1 MKKAKRARLE
11 AAGWKVGAVQELLGL
26 SDEEMEFI
34 ELKLALARSLRSRR
48 ERKGLTQTQLAK
60 LIESSQSRVAKME
73 AGDRSVSLDLL
84 VRSLLAIGTTKRE
97 LARIISAPRRAAQR
111 SASAAARSAVR
122 CMPLLAGHAFAS
134 ALESEF
140 LPGQLNIRF
149 GVPTCKRIL
158 EVRLPVGL
166 QRRIGTEQQRVGLT
180 KQCEP
185 WLSHFT
191 YVSFQIMD
199 ATIEHVE

>member
-11 AAGWKVGAVQELLGL
+11 AAGWKVGTVQELLGL

-48 ERKGLTQTQLAK
+48 ERKGLTQTQLAR

-97 LARIISAPRRAAQR
+97 LARIISAPRRAA
-111 SASAAARSAVR
+111 
-122 CMPLLAGHAFAS
+122 
-134 ALESEF
+134 
-140 LPGQLNIRF
+140 
-149 GVPTCKRIL
+149 
-158 EVRLPVGL
+158 
-166 QRRIGTEQQRVGLT
+166 
-180 KQCEP
+180 
-185 WLSHFT
+185 
-191 YVSFQIMD
+191 
-199 ATIEHVE
+199 

>member
-11 AAGWKVGAVQELLGL
+11 AAGWKVGTVQELLGL

-48 ERKGLTQTQLAK
+48 ERKGLTQAQLAK

-97 LARIISAPRRAAQR
+97 LARIISAPRRAA
-111 SASAAARSAVR
+111 
-122 CMPLLAGHAFAS
+122 
-134 ALESEF
+134 
-140 LPGQLNIRF
+140 
-149 GVPTCKRIL
+149 
-158 EVRLPVGL
+158 
-166 QRRIGTEQQRVGLT
+166 
-180 KQCEP
+180 
-185 WLSHFT
+185 
-191 YVSFQIMD
+191 
-199 ATIEHVE
+199 